1 MNRVLTWTLF
11 VFLIAVF
18 PASASSRTEAQS
30 PSAEFLAGE
39 ELLYDISFLWFDR
52 LATGFL
58 KVEPAGEPD
67 TWRVELSARTLGIAA
82 WLTRDRE
89 QSYVSIMRRERD
101 GRMRALE
108 HSSSLF
114 KGTGK
119 SREGRVKRYRF
130 DYANGKVDILVERP
144 GKETKLSMLDIDGGD
159 LPNDILTAY
168 MNLRLGALG
177 PLTPGR
183 VIKVPTLTRK
193 GRKEMVIEIL
203 SEEDQPKQG
212 FFPKGGVLCKVTVD
226 QEVFRTGGGYIYT
239 WFDPGGKPRRG
250 VVENVLGMGDVRG
263 VPRYQED

>member
-1 MNRVLTWTLF
+1 MSRVLIGTFFFCL
-11 VFLIAVF
+11 VAVLPAVGWGKTSDQPFF
-18 PASASSRTEAQS
+18 P
-30 PSAEFLAGE
+30 EFLDGE
-39 ELLYDISFLWFDR
+39 ELHYDISFLWFDR
-52 LATGFL
+52 LATGSL
-58 KVEPAGEPD
+58 KVEPTAEPD
-67 TWRVELSARTLGIAA
+67 AWRVELSARTLGIAA

-89 QSYVSIMRRERD
+89 QSYVSIMRRESD
-101 GRMRALE
+101 GSMRALE

-114 KGTGK
+114 KGSGK
-119 SREGRVKRYRF
+119 NREGRVKRYIF
-130 DYANGKVDILVERP
+130 DYESGKVDILVERP
-144 GKETKLSMLDIDGGD
+144 GKETKRSILELDGD
-159 LPNDILTAY
+159 HIPNDILTAY

-193 GRKEMVIEIL
+193 GEKEMVIEIL
-203 SEEDQPKQG
+203 ADGDQPKQG

-263 VPRYQED
+263 VPRYRPD